1 MTLKLIEAF
10 YEKGKGKWLFKEFSN
25 SDDNKY
31 QTYYCRKSKNRISD
45 PPEVIQDCIRS
56 LNGNGK
62 KFSKDQVIEIVI
74 NRRRY
79 IVSSDKDLLVAVIM
93 EWRLPHRCYQFFRRR
108 K

>member
-1 MTLKLIEAF
+1 MTINLIEAL
-10 YEKGKGKWLFKEFSN
+10 YERGKGKWLFKESSN
-25 SDDNKY
+25 IDGSKY
-31 QTYYCRKSKNRISD
+31 QTYYCRKSNNRMVD
-45 PPEVIQDCIRS
+45 PPEVIQECIHS

-62 KFSKDQVIEIVI
+62 KFSKDQAIEIVI

-79 IVSSDKDLLVAVIM
+79 IVSSDKDLLAAVIM